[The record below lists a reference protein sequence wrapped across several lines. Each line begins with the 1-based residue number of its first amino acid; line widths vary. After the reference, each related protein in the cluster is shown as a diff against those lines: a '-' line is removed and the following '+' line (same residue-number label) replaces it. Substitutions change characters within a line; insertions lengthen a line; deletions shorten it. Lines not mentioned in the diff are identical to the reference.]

1 MSQLKEILEKEK
13 ERGSLEQCAVI
24 HLFREGTFYRAY
36 EWSAWLCLR
45 YFTELKVTHRM
56 LKGGID
62 IIFDPF
68 GRICNPPET
77 NISIC
82 NAKKTAKNYV
92 INIID
97 TRIVLYHF
105 NRN

>member
-1 MSQLKEILEKEK
+1 MP
-13 ERGSLEQCAVI
+13 GP
-24 HLFREGTFYRAY
+24 
-36 EWSAWLCLR
+36 
-45 YFTELKVTHRM
+45 
-56 LKGGID
+56 
-62 IIFDPF
+62 PF
-68 GRICNPPET
+68 GRICNPPES

-82 NAKKTAKNYV
+82 NAKKTQNYV